1 MCAYWLDTDPSLVC
15 CHYRNEILILFDGML
30 HCQLA
35 SSSNSQYG
43 CLISLEI
50 VTIVVRRDTHSS
62 FWRKILIEWSHWLF
76 RARPTVHVERK
87 SGSSTRREDFFPLL
101 LPSTF
106 SARTLRCGFVF
117 LLLLSYYTIYHLLYC
132 ITNEIFIPHSYLYGW
147 LFCNGHCQRYPFTTK
162 KQLIEAGIND

>member
-1 MCAYWLDTDPSLVC
+1 MDHLRRELIGSVVVLMASKKSTPLLPAFYKHSVCAYWLDTDPSLVC

-62 FWRKILIEWSHWLF
+62 F
-76 RARPTVHVERK
+76 
-87 SGSSTRREDFFPLL
+87 
-101 LPSTF
+101 
-106 SARTLRCGFVF
+106 
-117 LLLLSYYTIYHLLYC
+117 
-132 ITNEIFIPHSYLYGW
+132 
-147 LFCNGHCQRYPFTTK
+147 
-162 KQLIEAGIND
+162 